1 MSTAL
6 LKFKPQSMPKAIPF
20 DPGILAAATDASPE
34 PVAVS
39 RKRETDLRQPQ
50 FCTAFREARRDA
62 ALPHSGGKR
71 CPLAKHGF
79 CGRGTCILGDHASA

>member
-34 PVAVS
+34 PVAVTENGKLIYANRSFAQLSAKPDAMSLTPQRRQAMSAGKARILRS
-39 RKRETDLRQPQ
+39 RHV
-50 FCTAFREARRDA
+50 
-62 ALPHSGGKR
+62 HSR
-71 CPLAKHGF
+71 
-79 CGRGTCILGDHASA
+79 